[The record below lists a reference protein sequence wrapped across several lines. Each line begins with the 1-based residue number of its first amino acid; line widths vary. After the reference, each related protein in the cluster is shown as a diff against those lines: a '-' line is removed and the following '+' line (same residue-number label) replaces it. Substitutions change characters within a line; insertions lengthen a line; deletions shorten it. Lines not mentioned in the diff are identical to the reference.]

1 MSDSLTQ
8 QAGSALVW
16 KVLQL
21 GGVKV
26 IFLVRTIVL
35 ARLLIPDDFG
45 LLAVSLVAVG
55 FLMTVTNLGMVPAL
69 VQHISPNEQQYNTA
83 WTIGILRASL
93 IAFIVF
99 LTAPLIADLF
109 AEPRAVDLIRV
120 MALRPVLEAAAS
132 IKVAELTRNL
142 RFRTLALVY
151 LPETLANTI
160 ISIVL
165 APFIGVWALV
175 AGFLAGMLVFVLM
188 SYILAPHRPKLILD
202 VTSTLPLIKFGR
214 WILLTGIIVS
224 LGGSLLQ
231 MVISRKL
238 GVAELGLYYLA
249 AKLAFIPYEVS
260 SEVVGAVAF
269 PLYARLQTNAYKVL
283 RVFRAILLSVSALL
297 IPTCFLMIVLAPS
310 LVANVLGSKWEGTVP
325 LIQLLALVNII
336 GLLGD
341 MAIPI
346 LKGMGRPHQL
356 VVIELIQSV
365 LLIAL
370 IWKLIDHFGLLGAPL
385 AWLAAVGSSQL
396 VSLYFIQRLLSKPLS
411 GLFVP
416 LLIISVVSCFGSLAA
431 WGLSNVISG
440 LLGLVTATLLGLSIV
455 GVLLW
460 VADRGLALG
469 LRRNLDMAFPQLTHL
484 VGKVPVE

>member
-1 MSDSLTQ
+1 
-8 QAGSALVW
+8 
-16 KVLQL
+16 
-21 GGVKV
+21 
-26 IFLVRTIVL
+26 
-35 ARLLIPDDFG
+35 
-45 LLAVSLVAVG
+45 
-55 FLMTVTNLGMVPAL
+55 

-83 WTIGILRASL
+83 WTIGVLRASL

-109 AEPRAVDLIRV
+109 AEPRAVDLIKV

-132 IKVAELTRNL
+132 IKIAELTRNL
-142 RFRTLALVY
+142 RFRTLAFVY
-151 LPETLANTI
+151 LPETLVNTI
-160 ISIVL
+160 ISIAL

-175 AGFLAGMLVFVLM
+175 AGFLAGMLVFILM
-188 SYILAPHRPKLILD
+188 SYILAPHRPKLTLD
-202 VTSTLPLIKFGR
+202 ITSTLPLIKFGR

-249 AKLAFIPYEVS
+249 AKLAFIPNEVS
-260 SEVVGAVAF
+260 RGVVGAVAF
-269 PLYARLQTNAYKVL
+269 PLYARLQTNAHKIL
-283 RVFRAILLSVSALL
+283 RVFRAILQSVSALI
-297 IPTCFLMIVLAPS
+297 IPVCLFIIVLAPS

-336 GLLGD
+336 GLFGD
-341 MAIPI
+341 LAVPI

-370 IWKLIDHFGLLGAPL
+370 IWGLTDNFGVLGAPI
-385 AWLAAVGSSQL
+385 AWLIAVGSSQL
-396 VSLYFIQRLLSKPLS
+396 VSFFFIQSLLSNPFS
-411 GLFVP
+411 GMAIPFF
-416 LLIISVVSCFGSLAA
+416 LITAISCFGSLAA
-431 WGLSNVISG
+431 WVVSTLMPGLF
-440 LLGLVTATLLGLSIV
+440 GLVVATLLGLAIV
-455 GVLLW
+455 GILLW

-469 LRRNLDMAFPQLTHL
+469 LRQNLDLVFPQLTHL

>member
-1 MSDSLTQ
+1 
-8 QAGSALVW
+8 
-16 KVLQL
+16 
-21 GGVKV
+21 
-26 IFLVRTIVL
+26 
-35 ARLLIPDDFG
+35 
-45 LLAVSLVAVG
+45 
-55 FLMTVTNLGMVPAL
+55 
-69 VQHISPNEQQYNTA
+69 
-83 WTIGILRASL
+83 
-93 IAFIVF
+93 
-99 LTAPLIADLF
+99 
-109 AEPRAVDLIRV
+109 
-120 MALRPVLEAAAS
+120 
-132 IKVAELTRNL
+132 
-142 RFRTLALVY
+142 
-151 LPETLANTI
+151 
-160 ISIVL
+160 
-165 APFIGVWALV
+165 
-175 AGFLAGMLVFVLM
+175 
-188 SYILAPHRPKLILD
+188 
-202 VTSTLPLIKFGR
+202 
-214 WILLTGIIVS
+214 
-224 LGGSLLQ
+224 
-231 MVISRKL
+231 
-238 GVAELGLYYLA
+238 
-249 AKLAFIPYEVS
+249 
-260 SEVVGAVAF
+260 
-269 PLYARLQTNAYKVL
+269 
-283 RVFRAILLSVSALL
+283 
-297 IPTCFLMIVLAPS
+297 
-310 LVANVLGSKWEGTVP
+310 
-325 LIQLLALVNII
+325 
-336 GLLGD
+336 